1 MAEYVRGKERVMEV
15 STERG
20 STRVGKFD
28 VKMMIE
34 TEEISWCASGFAA
47 WNKSFYFLVIDSWV
61 VNS

>member
-1 MAEYVRGKERVMEV
+1 MAENVRGKERVMEV

-47 WNKSFYFLVIDSWV
+47 WNSFI
-61 VNS
+61 